1 MKDTRSARVWSLLGV
16 CALAVTA
23 GIASHQTLARRRARV
38 VVADEMRDAVAEPS
52 TPSIARLGGKPV
64 PTTWFKTPDSHRAEM
79 DSALLSSRRR
89 RALAAR
95 RVAVQ

>member
-1 MKDTRSARVWSLLGV
+1 MKDTRRARVWTLLGV

-23 GIASHQTLARRRARV
+23 GIASHQTLARRRARA
-38 VVADEMRDAVAEPS
+38 VAFDDMRDAVAEPAAP
-52 TPSIARLGGKPV
+52 TIARLGGKPV
-64 PTTWFKTPDSHRAEM
+64 PTTWFKTPDAHRAEM
-79 DSALLSSRRR
+79 DSALMSSRRR